1 VHARRIVGFFMFL
14 SLTIPPVGMVNTAI
28 AADALPTAKARLA
41 AAAAAARKWQP
52 DAVLVVVETSTA
64 EPDGRAYTWMYLYD
78 SPASKQQA
86 AVLADDKGEISLM
99 PTPIVGAFRKPV
111 GEFVDSDRAMAAA
124 IAAGMKPHKFG
135 MKMSLTMSN
144 RAEWFMSDRDFSY
157 TIDAAT
163 GKFLKKE
170 E

>member
-1 VHARRIVGFFMFL
+1 VNTRHLANLFIFL
-14 SLTIPPVGMVNTAI
+14 ALTILPIGVATS
-28 AADALPTAKARLA
+28 AAETALPTAKAGLA
-41 AAAAAARKWQP
+41 AAAAAAHKWQA

-86 AVLADDKGEISLM
+86 AVMVDDKGEVSLT
-99 PTPIVGAFRKPV
+99 PTPIVGAFRKPLS
-111 GEFVDSDRAMAAA
+111 EFVDSDRAMAAA
-124 IAAGMKPHKFG
+124 VAAGMKTHKFG
-135 MKMSLTMSN
+135 MKMSLKMSKG
-144 RAEWFMSDRDFSY
+144 AEWFMSDRDFGY